1 VGDDLYRIGATY
13 KWKDKTSIPTEASKQ
28 ELVEKLQKFLK
39 LPFEVID
46 HVAGVRPTVTD
57 RKPLV
62 GTHPG
67 YSSCHVLNGMGSRGV
82 MIGPITSEQLFH
94 HIEEKQPLPQEI
106 SIDRF
111 RALWP
116 LQDHS

>member
-1 VGDDLYRIGATY
+1 MLLIRCKGLDETRVIKSGVFIIPVGDDLYRIGATY

-67 YSSCHVLNGMGSRGV
+67 YSSPRTCLF
-82 MIGPITSEQLFH
+82 IG
-94 HIEEKQPLPQEI
+94 
-106 SIDRF
+106 
-111 RALWP
+111 
-116 LQDHS
+116 